1 MRIHVLTGCRDLIQP
16 EILAPEIAAAIIS
29 PVARVAQARWISRE
43 CGDLYHDFLQ
53 DKPGDRRT
61 AVMAQALKDGFGTRF
76 EPLLILADLLDEG
89 TWDGERVSPDSP
101 SHRRSQFEVL
111 SEILDSGHIGHL
123 QLHGLAL
130 PSKADPD
137 GAWAIPAR
145 IVPGAV
151 RERIERLRAGFAE
164 RMEPDS
170 IGTRVLEVTPDLS
183 IFSALYNNAL
193 SNHFARRS
201 GARLL
206 ESGWAP
212 DVKALAGAISAVLS
226 DWNGKGMH
234 IGFPLCEEHL
244 ESITDMLVKRLMK
257 R

>member
-1 MRIHVLTGCRDLIQP
+1 MRIHVLAGCRDLLEP
-16 EILAPEIAAAIIS
+16 EILVPEVAAEVIGPI
-29 PVARVAQARWISRE
+29 ARVAQAHWIGPE
-43 CGDLYHDFLQ
+43 CGDQYHDFLQ

-76 EPLLILADLLDEG
+76 EPLLILADLLDED
-89 TWDGERVSPDSP
+89 TWDDERVSPGAASN
-101 SHRRSQFEVL
+101 RRSQFEVL

-164 RMEPDS
+164 RMEPDA

-183 IFSALYNNAL
+183 FFSALYNNAL
-193 SNHFARRS
+193 SNHFARRAGS
-201 GARLL
+201 RLL
-206 ESGWAP
+206 KSGWAP
-212 DVKALAGAISAVLS
+212 DFKELAGAISSVLS
-226 DWNGKGMH
+226 DWNGKGMYL
-234 IGFPLCEEHL
+234 GFPLSEEHL